1 MPARHDDVPNA
12 YAKAEKEERL
22 GRKSLDCE
30 HAEKCANVDAVIS
43 VLAMPYCG
51 TALAA
56 DWVSNLLLCSSDGQ
70 DCHLSASQT
79 AKMGPSQIAYES
91 VIRCW
96 SRALRT
102 HGTPLVSSPKIEAS
116 IYLGIHHDE
125 PNQRR
130 LSELGL
136 GSAERYRSGAR
147 Q

>member
-1 MPARHDDVPNA
+1 MPARHGDVPNA
-12 YAKAEKEERL
+12 YAKAGKEEHL
-22 GRKSLDCE
+22 GQKPLDCG
-30 HAEKCANVDAVIS
+30 HAEKRVNFDAVIPVS
-43 VLAMPYCG
+43 AMPYCE

-56 DWVSNLLLCSSDGQ
+56 MLNLLLRSPDGRH
-70 DCHLSASQT
+70 CHLSASQT